1 MELTITKERAL
12 ATLKNGFTKA
22 EALLKDEQKIN
33 ELLLRMEEKF
43 KVIPGIGEKLSHIP
57 AFISLVR
64 SYIKKEYTK
73 VPLGTLIAI
82 ISAIIYCVSPAD
94 LIPDTIPGFGI
105 VDDAVSESES
115 LVFTTSSSSLTST
128 MTYISSRSTPVPP
141 VPYPSFRKQPATALR
156 TSQPR

>member
-57 AFISLVR
+57 VFISLVR

-94 LIPDTIPGFGI
+94 LIPDTIPGVGI
-105 VDDAVSESES
+105 VDDAAVVTACLL
-115 LVFTTSSSSLTST
+115 LVDSDIEEYLAWRDSKTE
-128 MTYISSRSTPVPP
+128 
-141 VPYPSFRKQPATALR
+141 
-156 TSQPR
+156 

>member
-22 EALLKDEQKIN
+22 EALLKDDQKIN

-57 AFISLVR
+57 VFISLVR

-105 VDDAVSESES
+105 VDDAAVVTACLL
-115 LVFTTSSSSLTST
+115 LVDSDIEEYLAWRDSKTE
-128 MTYISSRSTPVPP
+128 
-141 VPYPSFRKQPATALR
+141 
-156 TSQPR
+156 